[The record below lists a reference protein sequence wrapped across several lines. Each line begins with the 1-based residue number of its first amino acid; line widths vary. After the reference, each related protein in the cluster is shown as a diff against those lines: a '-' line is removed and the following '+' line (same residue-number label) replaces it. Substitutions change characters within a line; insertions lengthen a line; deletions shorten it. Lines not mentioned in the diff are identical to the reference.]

1 MDQEAADMMLRVLL
15 VTDDAE
21 RVAPLAAALRATGCD
36 VVVAAP
42 GADEPDDRI
51 DLVLTDP
58 AMPPGTLE
66 DAERRHISATLRHTQ
81 GNKRQAAHLL
91 GIARST
97 LLAKVR
103 KYGLDAV
110 GHDARE
116 PAGDL
121 AS

>member
-1 MDQEAADMMLRVLL
+1 MTHRVLL
-15 VTDDAE
+15 LTDDTE
-21 RVAPLAAALRATGCD
+21 RLAPLVAAFRAGGYD

-42 GADEPDDRI
+42 GPALPEAEF

-58 AMPPGTLE
+58 AMAPGTLE
-66 DAERRHISATLRHTQ
+66 AAERRHITAMLRHTR

-97 LLAKVR
+97 LLSKVR
-103 KYGLDAV
+103 RYGLD
-110 GHDARE
+110 GIGRTRE
-116 PAGDL
+116 GPNGDL

>member
-1 MDQEAADMMLRVLL
+1 MLRVLL
-15 VTDDAE
+15 LTDDAG
-21 RVAPLAAALRATGCD
+21 RVAPLAAALRAAGGD
-36 VVVAAP
+36 VVVATP
-42 GADEPDDRI
+42 GAREPDDRF

-58 AMPPGTLE
+58 ALPPGTLE
-66 DAERRHISATLRHTQ
+66 DAERRHIAATLRHTQ

-103 KYGLDAV
+103 KYGLD
-110 GHDARE
+110 GTGRDARE
-116 PAGDL
+116 PAEGL

>member
-1 MDQEAADMMLRVLL
+1 MTLRVLL
-15 VTDDAE
+15 LTDDGE
-21 RVAPLAAALRATGCD
+21 RVTPLAAALRATGCE

-42 GADEPDDRI
+42 GGAGPDARV

-66 DAERRHISATLRHTQ
+66 DAERRHIAATLRHTQ

-116 PAGDL
+116 PAEGL

>member
-1 MDQEAADMMLRVLL
+1 MMLRVLL
-15 VTDDAE
+15 LTDDGD
-21 RVAPLAAALRATGCD
+21 RVAPLATALRSTGCD

-42 GADEPDDRI
+42 GTHGLDDRA

-66 DAERRHISATLRHTQ
+66 EAERRHISATLRHTQ

-116 PAGDL
+116 PAEGV

>member
-1 MDQEAADMMLRVLL
+1 MMLRILL
-15 VTDDAE
+15 LTDDVE
-21 RVAPLAAALRATGCD
+21 RLAPLAAALRVTGCE
-36 VVVAAP
+36 VIVAPP
-42 GADEPDDRI
+42 GAHELDDQV

-103 KYGLDAV
+103 KYGLDAA
-110 GHDARE
+110 GRDAGE
-116 PAGDL
+116 PAEGL